1 MPASWSGTLS
11 DKFSRGY
18 LIEWVGE
25 RLDRAGLVYGHGTEN
40 AWDEA
45 AWLVLHALGLSPQE
59 SLPEPGRAVSVA
71 ERSRVEQLLERRIG
85 TRKPL
90 AYLLQSAWFCGLEFF
105 VDERVLVPRSP
116 IAELIANGFFPWLQ
130 QSPSSVLD
138 LCTGSGC
145 IAVACALA
153 FPDAEVA
160 ATDISE
166 EALAV
171 ARINRQRYELEE
183 RLRLY
188 AADVFEG
195 LPRRQRYDLIVS
207 NPPYVDAA
215 DMAAL
220 PPEYRQE
227 PALGL
232 AAGADGLDIVRRIL
246 RHAPDYLSPQ
256 GLLTVEVG
264 NSQPAL
270 LEAFPEVPF
279 LWPEFEHGG
288 GAVFMLSAEDLAAH
302 RGAF

>member
-1 MPASWSGTLS
+1 MRRHLEPSLS
-11 DKFSRGY
+11 DKFSRAG
-18 LIEWVGE
+18 LIEWVYE
-25 RLDRAGLVYGHGTEN
+25 RLEQADLSYGHGTEN

-59 SLPEPGRAVSVA
+59 SLPEPERIVSSP
-71 ERSRVEQLLERRIG
+71 EQRRVELLLERRIN

-116 IAELIANGFFPWLQ
+116 IAELIMSGFFPWLPQ
-130 QSPSSVLD
+130 PPSSVLD

-145 IAVACALA
+145 IAIACALA
-153 FPDAEVA
+153 FPEAEVA
-160 ATDISE
+160 GSDISE
-166 EALAV
+166 EALVV
-171 ARINRQRYELEE
+171 ARINRNRYSLDE

-188 AADVFEG
+188 KADVFDG
-195 LPRRQRYDLIVS
+195 IPQHQYDLVVS

-220 PPEYRQE
+220 PTEYKQE

-232 AAGADGLDIVRRIL
+232 AAGGDGLDIVRRIL
-246 RHAPDYLSPQ
+246 RDAQRYLSPQ
-256 GLLTVEVG
+256 GLLVVEVG
-264 NSQPAL
+264 NSQAAL
-270 LEAFPEVPF
+270 LAAFPGVPF

-288 GAVFMLSAEDLAAH
+288 DGVFILTAEDVAAC
-302 RGAF
+302 RNAFQ

>member
-1 MPASWSGTLS
+1 MS
-11 DKFSRGY
+11 DKFSRAH
-18 LIEWVGE
+18 LIEWVSE
-25 RLDRAGLVYGHGTEN
+25 CLERAGLVYGHGTES

-59 SLPEPGRAVSVA
+59 SLPDPGQAVSAA

-90 AYLLQSAWFCGLEFF
+90 AYLIQSAWFCGLEFF

-116 IAELIANGFFPWLQ
+116 IAELVTNGFFPWLQ
-130 QSPSSVLD
+130 QPPSSVLD

-153 FPDAEVA
+153 FPDAEVV

-166 EALAV
+166 QALAV
-171 ARINRQRYELEE
+171 ARINRQRYGLEE

-195 LPRRQRYDLIVS
+195 LPQRRYDLIVS
-207 NPPYVDAA
+207 NPPYVDAR

-232 AAGADGLDIVRRIL
+232 AAGEDGLEIVRRIL
-246 RHAPDYLSPQ
+246 RHAPNYLSPQ

-264 NSQPAL
+264 NSQSAL
-270 LEAFPEVPF
+270 LEVFPDVPF

-288 GAVFMLSAEDLAAH
+288 GGVFMLSAQDLAVH
-302 RGAF
+302 RQVFQ

>member
-1 MPASWSGTLS
+1 MS
-11 DKFSRGY
+11 DKFSRAG
-18 LIEWVGE
+18 LIEWVCARLE
-25 RLDRAGLVYGHGTEN
+25 RAELAYGHGTEN

-45 AWLVLHALGLSPQE
+45 AWLVLHALKLSPQE
-59 SLPEPGRAVSVA
+59 ALPDPQALVSSA
-71 ERSRVEQLLERRIG
+71 ELQRVRQLLEQRTS

-116 IAELIANGFFPWLQ
+116 VAELIVNGFFPWLPRP
-130 QSPSSVLD
+130 PSSVLD

-145 IAVACALA
+145 IAIACALA
-153 FPDAEVA
+153 FPEAEVA

-166 EALAV
+166 PALAV
-171 ARINRQRYELEE
+171 AGINRRRYGLEE
-183 RLRLY
+183 RLSLY
-188 AADVFEG
+188 KADVFDG
-195 LPRRQRYDLIVS
+195 VPGGRYDLIVS
-207 NPPYVDAA
+207 NPPYVDAG
-215 DMAAL
+215 DMVAL

-232 AAGADGLDIVRRIL
+232 AAGEDGLDIVRRIL
-246 RHAPDYLSPQ
+246 RDAHEYLSDG
-256 GLLTVEVG
+256 GLLAVEVG

-288 GAVFMLSAEDLAAH
+288 GAVFLLSKEDLTAH
-302 RGAF
+302 RGAFQ

>member
-1 MPASWSGTLS
+1 MPAFWSGTLS
-11 DKFSRGY
+11 DKFSRSD
-18 LIEWVGE
+18 LIEWASE
-25 RLDRAGLVYGHGTEN
+25 RLERAGLVYGHGTEN

-59 SLPEPGRAVSVA
+59 SLPDPGQAVSAA
-71 ERSRVEQLLERRIG
+71 ERNRVERLLERRIG

-130 QSPSSVLD
+130 QPPSSVLD

-166 EALAV
+166 PALAV
-171 ARINRQRYELEE
+171 ARINRQRYDLEE

-195 LPRRQRYDLIVS
+195 LPRRRYDLIVS
-207 NPPYVDAA
+207 NPPYVDAG

-227 PALGL
+227 PVLGL

-256 GLLTVEVG
+256 GLLAVEVG

-270 LEAFPEVPF
+270 LEAFPELPF

-288 GAVFMLSAEDLAAH
+288 GGVFMLTAEDLAAH
-302 RGAF
+302 GPQ

>member
-1 MPASWSGTLS
+1 MS
-11 DKFSRGY
+11 DKFSRIG
-18 LIEWVGE
+18 LIEWVCE
-25 RLDRAGLVYGHGTEN
+25 RLQRAELAYGHGTEN

-45 AWLVLHALGLSPQE
+45 AWLVLHALKLSPQE
-59 SLPEPGRAVSVA
+59 PLPAPEKSVSGP
-71 ERSRVEQLLERRIG
+71 ELQRVRRLLEQRIG

-116 IAELIANGFFPWLQ
+116 IAELITDGFFPWLPQ
-130 QSPSSVLD
+130 PPSSVLD

-153 FPDAEVA
+153 FPEAGIA

-166 EALAV
+166 QALAV
-171 ARINRQRYELEE
+171 AAINRRRYGLHE
-183 RLRLY
+183 RLNLY
-188 AADVFEG
+188 KADVFEG
-195 LPRRQRYDLIVS
+195 IPARRYDLIVS
-207 NPPYVDAA
+207 NPPYVDAG

-246 RHAPDYLSPQ
+246 RGAREYLSDG
-256 GLLTVEVG
+256 GLLAVEVG
-264 NSQPAL
+264 NSQSAL
-270 LEAFPEVPF
+270 IEAFPDVPF

-288 GAVFMLSAEDLAAH
+288 GAVFLLSKEDLAAH
-302 RGAF
+302 RGAFQ